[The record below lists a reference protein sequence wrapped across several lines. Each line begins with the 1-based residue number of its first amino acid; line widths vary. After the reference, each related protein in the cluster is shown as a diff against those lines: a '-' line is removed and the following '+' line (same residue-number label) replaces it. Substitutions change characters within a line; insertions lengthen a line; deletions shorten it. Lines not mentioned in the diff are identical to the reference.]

1 VPLGIPP
8 PMHTPD
14 TVTARGPKARAILAL
29 SGRLEFTR
37 AAIIKIPRESSPYS
51 ERGLVPTLLPLT
63 CCAHPGQF
71 SIKFRHRAA
80 LTL

>member
-1 VPLGIPP
+1 
-8 PMHTPD
+8 MHTPD